1 MKAIRVDYSP
11 NINGVVKIP
20 GSKNS
25 SLALLAAACLSDET
39 ITFKGIPNIA
49 DFRVICEMGEE
60 VGLKIKREI
69 TGDVSIDPRSISS
82 TDFDPVKSSSF
93 RTAYYFVGALLAKY
107 GKVSVGYPGGDNFVS
122 RPIDQHIKA
131 LEMMGAEFTYH
142 KDYYEVEAKELHG
155 ATIYFDTITSGATI
169 NAMLAAVRAK
179 GKTVLLNAARDPE
192 VIDTAIFLKTI
203 GAKISGAG
211 TDTIRITG
219 VTQLHGGTHRVI
231 PDRLIAGSF
240 LIAAGVAG
248 GSVTVTDVIP
258 EHLGSCIAKL
268 EEIGLEIDIRDNSI
282 TARSTGK
289 LLASRIRTGMYP
301 SFATDLQQPMT
312 TLFTQASGKSIV
324 AEKIYPNR
332 FQHVGQLRKMGAD
345 IRVRSGV
352 AFVKG
357 KSNLIG
363 TTVSASDIRAGI
375 SLILAGMVAE
385 GTTYI
390 TGIEHIER
398 GYEDAVNAFQS
409 VGVRITKED
418 INYKFNNPFYGK
430 AWKGC

>member
-11 NINGVVKIP
+11 NINGVVQVP

-39 ITFKGIPNIA
+39 ITFEGIPNIA

-69 TGDVSIDPRSISS
+69 TGDISIDPRSISS
-82 TDFDPVKSSSF
+82 TDFDPQKSSSF
-93 RTAYYFVGALLAKY
+93 RTAYYFIGALLAKY
-107 GKVSVGYPGGDNFVS
+107 GRVSVGYPGGDDFVS

-131 LEMMGAEFTYH
+131 LEMLGATFTYH
-142 KDYYEVEAKELHG
+142 KDYYVVEAKELRG
-155 ATIYFDTITSGATI
+155 TTIYFDTITSGATI
-169 NAMLAAVRAK
+169 NAILTAVRAK
-179 GKTVLLNAARDPE
+179 GETILLNAARDPE
-192 VIDTAIFLKTI
+192 VIDTVIFLNKI
-203 GAKISGAG
+203 GAHISGAG

-219 VTQLHGGTHRVI
+219 VNHLTGGTHRVI

-248 GSVTVTDVIP
+248 GSVTVQDVIP

-268 EEIGLEIDIRDNSI
+268 KEIGVELDIMDNAI
-282 TARSTGK
+282 TAHSTGK
-289 LLASRIRTGMYP
+289 LKASRIRTGMYP
-301 SFATDLQQPMT
+301 GFATDLQQPMT
-312 TLFTQASGKSIV
+312 TLLTQASGKSII

-332 FQHVGQLRKMGAD
+332 FKHVAQLNKMGAD

-357 KSNLIG
+357 KSNLKGAI
-363 TTVSASDIRAGI
+363 VSTSDIRAGI

-390 TGIEHIER
+390 TGVEHIER
-398 GYEDAVNAFQS
+398 GYEDAVKAFQS
-409 VGVRITKED
+409 LGVKITKES
-418 INYKFNNPFYGK
+418 IPFGYSGQFLDEVQ
-430 AWKGC
+430 

>member
-1 MKAIRVDYSP
+1 MKAIHVEYSP
-11 NINGVVKIP
+11 NINGVVQIP

-39 ITFKGIPNIA
+39 ITFQGIPHIA
-49 DFRVICEMGEE
+49 DFRVICEMGKE
-60 VGLKIKREI
+60 VGLKIKRE
-69 TGDVSIDPRSISS
+69 TSGEVSIDPRFISS
-82 TDFDPVKSSSF
+82 TEFDPEKSSLF
-93 RTAYYFVGALLAKY
+93 RTAYYFIGALLAKY
-107 GKVSVGYPGGDNFVS
+107 GKVSVGYPGGDDFVS

-142 KDYYEVEAKELHG
+142 KDYYEVETKGLHG
-155 ATIYFDTITSGATI
+155 STIYFDTITSGATI

-192 VIDTAIFLKTI
+192 VIDTAIFLNKI
-203 GAKISGAG
+203 GARISGAG

-219 VTQLHGGTHRVI
+219 VNRLHGATHRVI

-240 LIAAGVAG
+240 LIAAGVVG
-248 GSVTVTDVIP
+248 GNVTVTDVIP

-268 EEIGLEIDIRDNSI
+268 EEIGIEIDVQDNSI
-282 TARSTGK
+282 TAHSTGK
-289 LLASRIRTGMYP
+289 LAASRIRTGMYP
-301 SFATDLQQPMT
+301 SFPTDLQQPMT
-312 TLFTQASGKSIV
+312 TLFTQASGKSII

-332 FQHVGQLRKMGAD
+332 FQHVGQLIKMGAD

-352 AFVKG
+352 AFVQG
-357 KSNLIG
+357 KSNLRG
-363 TTVSASDIRAGI
+363 TIVSTSDIRAGI

-390 TGIEHIER
+390 TGVEHIER
-398 GYEDAVNAFQS
+398 GYEDVIKGFQS
-409 VGVRITKED
+409 LGVHIRKED
-418 INYKFNNPFYGK
+418 IDYRFNNQFYENVQ
-430 AWKGC
+430 

>member
-1 MKAIRVDYSP
+1 MKAIRVDYTP
-11 NINGVVKIP
+11 NINGVVQIP

-60 VGLKIKREI
+60 VGLKIKRELS
-69 TGDVSIDPRSISS
+69 GDVSIDPRWISS

-93 RTAYYFVGALLAKY
+93 RTAYYFIGALLVKY

-131 LEMMGAEFTYH
+131 LEMMGAKFTYH
-142 KDYYEVEAKELHG
+142 NDYYEVEAKELHG

-219 VTQLHGGTHRVI
+219 VNQLHGGTHRVI

-258 EHLGSCIAKL
+258 EHLGSCISKL
-268 EEIGLEIDIRDNSI
+268 EEIGMEIDVQDNSI
-282 TARSTGK
+282 TASSTGK
-289 LLASRIRTGMYP
+289 LIASRIRTGMYP

-357 KSNLIG
+357 KSNLMG

-390 TGIEHIER
+390 TGVDHIER

-409 VGVRITKED
+409 VGVRIAKED
-418 INYKFNNPFYGK
+418 INYKINNPFYGN
-430 AWKGC
+430 ARKGC

>member
-11 NINGVVKIP
+11 SVNGVVQIP

-39 ITFKGIPNIA
+39 ITFQGIPNIA
-49 DFRVICEMGEE
+49 DFRVISEMGKE
-60 VGLKIKREI
+60 VGLNMKRERN
-69 TGDVSIDPRSISS
+69 GEVSIDPRSIFS
-82 TDFDPVKSSSF
+82 TSFDPKKSSSF
-93 RTAYYFVGALLAKY
+93 RTAYYFIGALLAKY
-107 GKVSVGYPGGDNFVS
+107 GKVSVGYPGGDDFVS

-131 LEMMGAEFTYH
+131 FEMMGATFTYH
-142 KDYYEVEAKELHG
+142 QDYYEVEAKELHG
-155 ATIYFDTITSGATI
+155 ATVYFDTITSGATI

-179 GKTVLLNAARDPE
+179 GETVLLNAARDPE
-192 VIDTAIFLKTI
+192 VIDTAIFLNKI
-203 GAKISGAG
+203 GADISGAG

-219 VTQLHGGTHRVI
+219 VTQLQGGSHRVI

-248 GSVTVTDVIP
+248 GNVTVTDVIP

-268 EEIGLEIDIRDNSI
+268 EEVGVEIDVQDNAI

-289 LLASRIRTGMYP
+289 LAASRIRTGMYP
-301 SFATDLQQPMT
+301 SFPTDLQQPMT
-312 TLFTQASGKSIV
+312 TLFTQAEGKSIV

-332 FQHVGQLRKMGAD
+332 FKHVGQLRKMGAD
-345 IRVRSGV
+345 IRMRTGV

-357 KSNLIG
+357 KSSLQGSI
-363 TTVSASDIRAGI
+363 VMASDIRAGI
-375 SLILAGMVAE
+375 SLILAGMVAK

-390 TGIEHIER
+390 TGVEHIER
-398 GYEDAVNAFQS
+398 GYEDVIRAFHS
-409 VGVRITKED
+409 IGVQIKKED
-418 INYKFNNPFYGK
+418 IQFGLDNQVLGEVK
-430 AWKGC
+430 